1 MVSNT
6 LPEHESN
13 TSLHDMEKKQLAD
26 QLGDIHYKILPIK
39 KLLICL
45 FSLSLALFL
54 SFVDQTSVT
63 IALAT
68 IQSIGLPRH
77 HYWQIVYVKYYLEDY
92 LIFSAG
98 KSC

>member
-68 IQSIGLPRH
+68 IGKRFECRNNNQLGSHGIIIGKLYMSSII
-77 HYWQIVYVKYYLEDY
+77 WKI
-92 LIFSAG
+92 I
-98 KSC
+98 